1 MLFNSLT
8 FLLFFP
14 IVALTYFLIP
24 QKYRWMLLL
33 LASYYFYMSWKPEF
47 IILIIISTLVDYISG
62 KQIYGS
68 RTRRRKQFFL
78 GLSLS
83 VNLGLLFTFKYFNFF
98 SGALGDFLQAISIP
112 FDPVTVQLILPIGIS
127 FYTFQTISYTV
138 DVYRGKIKPEKHLG
152 VFAVFVSFFP
162 QLVAGP
168 IERAKNLIPQ
178 FYEKHKPDFNRIT
191 IGLGIMLWGMF
202 KKVVVADRMAVLAN
216 SVFNNPTSYTGW
228 PIVIAIV
235 AFTIQIYCDFS
246 GYSDIAIGAAQVLG
260 IRLSD
265 NFRRPFMATS
275 MRDLWRRWHITLVEW
290 FKDYIYIPLGGNK
303 VHFFRWAIN
312 ILVVFFIS
320 GLWHGANWTY
330 IFFGVI
336 NGLYL
341 IAEYIT
347 KRQQQLVANMFSR
360 MHLDWL
366 HIWLRRAAIFS
377 LFAFSLTFFRAPTI
391 KTATQLLMDI
401 QWAGTMDFW
410 RGVMTE
416 LSLYIALGAV
426 ALWLLVQYI
435 HGKDSVKNFLVHR
448 PVVIR
453 IIIYTILL
461 ISTLYFGV
469 FSGNEFIY
477 FQF

>member
-8 FLLFFP
+8 FLIFFP
-14 IVALTYFLIP
+14 IVVLTYFLLP
-24 QKYRWMLLL
+24 QKYRWILLL
-33 LASYYFYMSWKPEF
+33 LSSYYFYMSWKPEF
-47 IILIIISTLVDYISG
+47 IILIMISTLVDYISG

-68 RTRRRKQFFL
+68 RTRKRKQFFL

-83 VNLGLLFTFKYFNFF
+83 INLGLLFTFKYFNFF
-98 SGALGDFLQAISIP
+98 SGAIGDVLNAIAIP
-112 FDPVTVQLILPIGIS
+112 FDPITVQLLLPVGIS

-152 VFAVFVSFFP
+152 IFAVFVSFFP

-216 SVFNNPTSYTGW
+216 SVFNHPTSFTGW

-275 MRDLWRRWHITLVEW
+275 MRELWRRWHITLVEW

-303 VHFFRWAIN
+303 VHFIRWATN
-312 ILVVFFIS
+312 ILIVFFIS

-330 IFFGVI
+330 IFFGLL
-336 NGLYL
+336 NGFYL

-347 KRQQQLVANMFSR
+347 KRQQKYVETIFSR

-366 HIWLRRAAIFS
+366 HTWLRRAAIFS

-391 KTATQLLMDI
+391 KTATQILMDI
-401 QWAGTMDFW
+401 KWAGTMDFW
-410 RGVMTE
+410 RGVITE
-416 LSLYIALGAV
+416 LSLYIAIGAV
-426 ALWLLVQYI
+426 AVWLLVQFI

-448 PVVIR
+448 PMLVR
-453 IIIYTILL
+453 ISIYSVLL
-461 ISTLYFGV
+461 LSILYFGV
-469 FSGNEFIY
+469 FSGKEFIY